1 MAQRV
6 DGIALARAHLERARR
21 ALEVE
26 DETAAVLWCNLC
38 AEVAVT
44 LIASAQGI
52 DSRKDHFRRAILAR
66 RLFEQGALPE
76 DFADLMIR
84 LNNERNHAA
93 HEGLPPDLR
102 GRSWDQVL
110 ASLER
115 LLQAA
120 AEAESVS

>member
-1 MAQRV
+1 MK
-6 DGIALARAHLERARR
+6 GISSPALAKTHLERARQ
-21 ALEVE
+21 ALSFG

-44 LIASAQGI
+44 HVADVRGLDA
-52 DSRKDHFRRAILAR
+52 RKDHFRRAVLAR

-93 HEGLPPDLR
+93 HEGLSPDLR
-102 GRSWDQVL
+102 GRSWEEVF
-110 ASLER
+110 AALER
-115 LLQAA
+115 LVDVAT
-120 AEAESVS
+120 EAEPAS